1 MIFVLV
7 KDLFFRSKIDATAH
21 ALKKKVEFSSD
32 VYTIKNAS
40 LVLVDLE
47 EFGLEGIQT
56 IVEHNPQAR
65 IIGFLSH
72 KRADLLSRAGMIP
85 SLKVMPR
92 SRFVNELDQI
102 LSD

>member
-1 MIFVLV
+1 MIHALV

-21 ALKKKVEFSSD
+21 ALEKEVEFFTD

-47 EFGLEGIQT
+47 EFGLEGVQK
-56 IVEHNPQAR
+56 IVEHNPRAT

-72 KRADLLSRAGMIP
+72 KRVDLIQRAGMIP
-85 SLKVMPR
+85 SLKVLPR
-92 SRFVNELDQI
+92 SRFVQELEQI